1 MNLYIKCLTYVWMS
15 VYDQWSQDSCC
26 EEIFGGEGICSFHQH
41 HHRHHH
47 RLCLIDFKYFKIAPT
62 HIVELYWLNRILVWV
77 RVLHDFKMAWV
88 LPREFEVV
96 RSTFGWLVGG
106 RLISASTLQQYT
118 ATSTFSTTSK
128 TTNFSTKS

>member
-1 MNLYIKCLTYVWMS
+1 MS

-62 HIVELYWLNRILVWV
+62 HIVESYWLNRILVWV

-96 RSTFGWLVGG
+96 RSTFGWLVVDWFPPAHCNN
-106 RLISASTLQQYT
+106 IQQHQHFQQHQKQQIFLQNLKWITIHWYC
-118 ATSTFSTTSK
+118 FD
-128 TTNFSTKS
+128 N